1 MNKNNIS
8 FKLNPSRIK
17 YLMNLYGLSN
27 NDFIELIHGKRKT
40 FAFTTKELEHV
51 LKTETDI
58 ELNVIKLIDKTFNKG
73 LTWYISKRDLPP
85 PDKSSIFFR
94 KDTFNTELDFE
105 SKKVVNKYE
114 ELKTEILTLCKFI
127 NIDLKRILKTYNVN
141 CNPRQVAH
149 EVRAE
154 FNKIEQYLV
163 EEKRISP
170 SNNER
175 DFLKNSM
182 RILEEL
188 NIFVF
193 EFTETWNKIHK
204 ASFNG
209 FHISPHIIVIK
220 RQDNYRREIFTLFH
234 ELAHYLINDEEID
247 DITDNQYIQNNSV
260 EQWCHSFSFYF
271 LVDKLKM
278 DFSELD
284 QATSLNDF
292 HKNIISKLYRNTY
305 ISYAAFYIRLKIEN
319 KITDD
324 DYKAKMDELKSY
336 ADQHRLQDKLK
347 KQLERE
353 IAKKQ
358 GKKIV
363 AFQKPIESNLFKEIV
378 TINYFEGNINESRLR
393 DYLHI
398 SDKKSID
405 TVIY

>member
-1 MNKNNIS
+1 MKNNNIS
-8 FKLNPSRIK
+8 FKLNPERIK
-17 YLMNLYGLSN
+17 YLMNLYNLN
-27 NDFIELIHGKRKT
+27 HDEFIELIHAKRKRHI
-40 FAFTTKELEHV
+40 FTSHELEHV
-51 LKTETDI
+51 LNKETDI
-58 ELNVIKLIDKTFNKG
+58 SLDVLKLINKTFDKG
-73 LTWYISKRDLPP
+73 LTWYISRRNLPRS
-85 PDKSSIFFR
+85 DKSSIFFR

-141 CNPRQVAH
+141 CNPRQVAR

-163 EEKRISP
+163 EEKRILP

-182 RILEEL
+182 RILEDL

-193 EFTETWNKIHK
+193 EFTETWNKINK

-234 ELAHYLINDEEID
+234 ELAHYLLNDEEID

-271 LVDKLKM
+271 LVDKFNT
-278 DFSELD
+278 DFSELNK
-284 QATSLNDF
+284 ATSLNDF
-292 HKNIISKLYRNTY
+292 HKNIINKFYRNTY
-305 ISYAAFYIRLKIEN
+305 LSHSALYTRLKIEN
-319 KITDD
+319 KITDV

-336 ADQHRLQDKLK
+336 SDQHRLQDKFK

-353 IAKKQ
+353 IAKEQ
-358 GKKIV
+358 GEKII
-363 AFQKPIESNLFKEIV
+363 AFQKPIESKLFKEIV
-378 TINYFEGNINESRLR
+378 KINYFEGNINESRLR

-405 TVIY
+405 AVIY